1 MIVFWNIEIVKYL
14 PISFLNNLKLKR
26 EKMNEETFVAT
37 NVADIAKDRKKRQTA
52 IKLRINDLYDHHIS
66 NGIIELDGKKIT
78 RINIIAN
85 VIDKFVSESESK
97 FVSLTLDDASSQ
109 IRVKAFGDD
118 VNRIYDMDVGD
129 TILLIGNT
137 RFYND
142 ELYINPEVAKQVSIE
157 WLLVRKLELEK
168 LPHFKIKSNK
178 IVEEKI
184 EKNSESVREKI
195 KFMLQKTEEG
205 VDIDKIILELKQPI
219 EEINSA
225 VSDML
230 EEAEIYEPKP
240 GRIRLL

>member
-1 MIVFWNIEIVKYL
+1 
-14 PISFLNNLKLKR
+14 
-26 EKMNEETFVAT
+26 MNEENFPVNTA
-37 NVADIAKDRKKRQTA
+37 NVQEIAKDRKKRQTA
-52 IKLRINDLYDHHIS
+52 VKLRINDLYDSHIS
-66 NGIIELDGKKIT
+66 NGIIEIDGKKIT

-97 FVSLTLDDASSQ
+97 FVSLTIDDASSQ

-118 VNRIYDMDVGD
+118 VNRIYDLDVGD

-157 WLLVRKLELEK
+157 WLLIRKLEFEK
-168 LPHFKIKSNK
+168 IPHFKIKSNK
-178 IVEEKI
+178 VIEEKI
-184 EKNSESVREKI
+184 ENKEDNVREKI
-195 KFMLQKTEEG
+195 KMMLNKTEEG
-205 VDIDKIILELKQPI
+205 VDIDKIILELKHPI

-225 VSDML
+225 VLDMI
-230 EEAEIYEPKP
+230 EQAEIYEPKP